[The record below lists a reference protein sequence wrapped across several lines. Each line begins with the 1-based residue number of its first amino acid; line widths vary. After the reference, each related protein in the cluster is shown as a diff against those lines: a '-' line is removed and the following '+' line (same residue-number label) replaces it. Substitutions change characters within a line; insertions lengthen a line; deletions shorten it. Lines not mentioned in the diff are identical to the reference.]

1 MAGSAGERI
10 KLARKRKG
18 WTQRDLAEAV
28 GCSQQTVVDIESQEA
43 PRSRFLAAIVRALDE
58 SLEWIESGVGGPSGS
73 GDGNVALLPHYD
85 LETAALRALD
95 PDVVDWIIDSLYR
108 APVEMS
114 RASFTVGVDRM
125 TERLMPEAVRL
136 DDVLFVDPLADPQ
149 PGRLVLAVMPG
160 WDRAELRCLVSNGGR
175 RFLETG
181 SDEFGERLT
190 AVTPYA
196 AREDFL
202 AHRDVTDG
210 DAPAPAL
217 LVGVVVFIGRD
228 V

>member
-10 KLARKRKG
+10 RLARKRKG
-18 WTQRDLAEAV
+18 MTQKDLADAV
-28 GCSQQTVVDIESQEA
+28 GCSQQTIVDIESQEA
-43 PRSRFLAAIVRALDE
+43 PRSRFLTTIVRALDE
-58 SLEWIESGVGGPSGS
+58 SLEWIETGVGGPAGVES
-73 GDGNVALLPHYD
+73 DGMLLPHYD

-95 PDVVDWIIDSLYR
+95 PEAADWIIDSLYH

-114 RASFTVGVDRM
+114 RMAFTVGVDRM
-125 TERLMPEAVRL
+125 TERLMPESVRL
-136 DDVLFVDPLADPQ
+136 DDVLFVDPDADPQ

-160 WDRAELRCLVSNGGR
+160 WDRAELRCFVSNNGGQ
-175 RFLETG
+175 RFLAAE
-181 SDEFGERLT
+181 SDEFGDRLT
-190 AVTPYA
+190 PCCAYR
-196 AREDFL
+196 AREEFL
-202 AHRDVTDG
+202 AHRDVSAE